1 MLKLKGVLMKLYR
14 HCLPILLIIT
24 FLFISQNYN
33 GVSAGFTEP
42 QPGGTILYVKPG
54 AGGDCLSWATAC
66 DLQSALQK
74 GIAHQIWVAEGTYT
88 PVPATEIDREVS
100 FELVSGAW
108 IYGGFPSD
116 GGDWED
122 RDWEANPTTLSG
134 EIGDLG
140 DINDNS
146 YHVVSAIGVNY
157 TARLDGFT
165 ITGGGRLN
173 STLPIENGSGGGMYS
188 INSSPTLSN
197 LIFTANSSY
206 RGAGMYN
213 ENSDPSLTNVIFS
226 NNECQYGGGM
236 ANYANS
242 SPTLSDVTFSGNS
255 SASFGGGIYNDES
268 SPTLTDVTFSGNSGG
283 RGGGIYN
290 DSSSPT
296 LTAVIFNGNTAISQ
310 GGGMANYYDS
320 SPILTDVTFIENTS
334 SWGGGMFNTGSSPT
348 LNAVTFSGNSVY
360 INPDSGDQG
369 GWGGGLA
376 NSYLANPSLTNV
388 TFSANS
394 AEVGGGGMYNE
405 DLSNSQLTNVT
416 FFGNSAEV
424 AGGGIYNGILGTNAS
439 NSELTNTIVWANS
452 PDQIFNQ
459 AGSTIMVNYSV
470 VQGGWEGTNNINEDP
485 LLQPLADNGGFTLT
499 HALGA
504 NSSAIDAGNP
514 DPATCSSTDQRGFP
528 RPVDG
533 DGHGVATCDI
543 GAFEY
548 YHQVFLPLIKRD

>member
-1 MLKLKGVLMKLYR
+1 MKLYR

-100 FELVSGAW
+100 FELVSGVW

-146 YHVVSAIGVNY
+146 YHVVSAIDVNY

-173 STLPIENGSGGGMYS
+173 SNLPIENGSGGGMYS

-213 ENSDPSLTNVIFS
+213 ENSSPSLTNVIFS
-226 NNECQYGGGM
+226 NNESQYGGGMYNDSSSPTLTAVIFNGNTAIYQGGGM
-236 ANYANS
+236 ANY
-242 SPTLSDVTFSGNS
+242 
-255 SASFGGGIYNDES
+255 YNS

-296 LTAVIFNGNTAISQ
+296 LTAVIFNGNTATGF
-310 GGGMANYYDS
+310 GGGMANYYNS
-320 SPILTDVTFIENTS
+320 NPILTDVTFIENTS

-360 INPDSGDQG
+360 IRPDSGGHD
-369 GWGGGLA
+369 GWGGGMA
-376 NSYLANPSLTNV
+376 NYHSANPSLTNV
-388 TFSANS
+388 TFSANY

-405 DLSNSQLTNVT
+405 EVSNPQLTNVT

-424 AGGGIYNGILGTNAS
+424 AGGGIYNNALNGTNGS
-439 NSELTNTIVWANS
+439 NPELTNTIVWANS

-504 NSSAIDAGNP
+504 SSSAIDAGNP
-514 DPATCSSTDQRGFP
+514 DPTTCSSTDQRGFP

-533 DGHGVATCDI
+533 DGDGVATCDI
-543 GAFEY
+543 GAYEY
-548 YHQVFLPLIKRD
+548 EPLNQIFLPLIMRD

>member
-1 MLKLKGVLMKLYR
+1 MLKLKGVLMKLDR
-14 HCLPILLIIT
+14 HCLPILLIAS
-24 FLFISQNYN
+24 FLFISLNSK
-33 GVSAGFTEP
+33 GVSAISTEP
-42 QPGGTILYVKPG
+42 QPGGTILYVKP
-54 AGGDCLSWATAC
+54 AAEGDCLSWATAC
-66 DLQSALQK
+66 DLQTALHK
-74 GIAHQIWVAEGTYT
+74 GIAHQIWVAKGTYT
-88 PVPATEIDREVS
+88 PVPATETDREAS
-100 FELVSGAW
+100 FELISGMW

-134 EIGDLG
+134 EIGNVE
-140 DINDNS
+140 DISDNS

-165 ITGGGRLN
+165 ITGGGKN
-173 STLPIENGSGGGMYS
+173 VSTPPTGSGSGGGMYS

-213 ENSDPSLTNVIFS
+213 ENSSPSLTNVIFS
-226 NNECQYGGGM
+226 NNESQYGGGM
-236 ANYANS
+236 ANYAIS

-268 SPTLTDVTFSGNSGG
+268 SP
-283 RGGGIYN
+283 
-290 DSSSPT
+290 
-296 LTAVIFNGNTAISQ
+296 
-310 GGGMANYYDS
+310 
-320 SPILTDVTFIENTS
+320 ILTDVTSIENTS
-334 SWGGGMFNTGSSPT
+334 SWGGGTFNIGSSPT
-348 LNAVTFSGNSVY
+348 LNAVTFSGNSV
-360 INPDSGDQG
+360 DVKTDGQG

-376 NSYLANPSLTNV
+376 NAYLANPSLTNV

-394 AEVGGGGMYNE
+394 AEVGGGMYNE

-416 FFGNSAEV
+416 FFGNSAEL
-424 AGGGIYNGILGTNAS
+424 AGGGIYNGILGTNVS

-459 AGSTIMVNYSV
+459 AGSTITVNYSV

-485 LLQPLADNGGFTLT
+485 LLQPLADNGGFTFT

-504 NSSAIDAGNP
+504 NSSAIDAGSP
-514 DPATCSSTDQRGFP
+514 VGCPVIDQRGFP

-533 DGHGVATCDI
+533 DGDGVATCDI

-548 YHQVFLPLIKRD
+548 YHQVFLPLIMSD

>member
-1 MLKLKGVLMKLYR
+1 MLKLKGVFMKLYR
-14 HCLPILLIIT
+14 YCLPILLIIT

-33 GVSAGFTEP
+33 GVSAALAVP

-54 AGGDCLSWATAC
+54 AEGDCLSWATAC

-100 FELVSGAW
+100 FELVSGVW

-268 SPTLTDVTFSGNSGG
+268 SPTLTDVTFSGNSSG

-290 DSSSPT
+290 DSSSPI
-296 LTAVIFNGNTAISQ
+296 LTAVIFDGNTAISQ

-459 AGSTIMVNYSV
+459 AGSTIMDNYSV

>member
-1 MLKLKGVLMKLYR
+1 MKLYR
-14 HCLPILLIIT
+14 YCLPILLIIT

-33 GVSAGFTEP
+33 GVSAALAVP

-54 AGGDCLSWATAC
+54 AEGDCLSWATAC

-100 FELVSGAW
+100 FELVSGVW

>member
-1 MLKLKGVLMKLYR
+1 MLKLKGVFMKLYR
-14 HCLPILLIIT
+14 YCLPILLIIT

-33 GVSAGFTEP
+33 GVSAISTEP
-42 QPGGTILYVKPG
+42 QPGGTILYVKP
-54 AGGDCLSWATAC
+54 AAEGDCLSWATAC
-66 DLQSALQK
+66 DLQSALHK
-74 GIAHQIWVAEGTYT
+74 GIAHQIWVAKGTYT
-88 PVPATEIDREVS
+88 PVPATETDREVS
-100 FELVSGAW
+100 FDLISGVW
-108 IYGGFPSD
+108 HYGGFPSD

-134 EIGDLG
+134 EIGNVE
-140 DINDNS
+140 DISDNS

-165 ITGGGRLN
+165 ITGGGRFN
-173 STLPIENGSGGGMYS
+173 SNLPIENGSGGGIYS

-197 LIFTANSSY
+197 LLFTANSSY

-213 ENSDPSLTNVIFS
+213 ENSSPSLTNVIFS
-226 NNECQYGGGM
+226 GNESQYGGGM
-236 ANYANS
+236 ANYAIS

-268 SPTLTDVTFSGNSGG
+268 SPTLTDVTFSGNSSG

-290 DSSSPT
+290 DSSSPI
-296 LTAVIFNGNTAISQ
+296 LTAVIFDGNTAISQ
-310 GGGMANYYDS
+310 GGGMANYYNS
-320 SPILTDVTFIENTS
+320 SPILTDVTSIENTS
-334 SWGGGMFNTGSSPT
+334 SWGGGMFNIGSSPT
-348 LNAVTFSGNSVY
+348 LNAVTFSGNSV
-360 INPDSGDQG
+360 NVRTDGQG

-376 NSYLANPSLTNV
+376 NAYLANPSLTNV

-394 AEVGGGGMYNE
+394 AEVGGGMYNE

-416 FFGNSAEV
+416 FFGNSAEL
-424 AGGGIYNGILGTNAS
+424 AGGGIYNGILGTNVS

-459 AGSTIMVNYSV
+459 AGSTITVNYSV
-470 VQGGWEGTNNINEDP
+470 VQGGWEGTYNINEDP
-485 LLQPLADNGGFTLT
+485 LLQPLADNGGFTFTL
-499 HALGA
+499 ALGA
-504 NSSAIDAGNP
+504 NSSAIDAGSP
-514 DPATCSSTDQRGFP
+514 VGCPVIDQRGFP

-533 DGHGVATCDI
+533 DGDGVATCDI

-548 YHQVFLPLIKRD
+548 YHQVFLPLIMRD

>member
-1 MLKLKGVLMKLYR
+1 MLKLKGVEMKLYR
-14 HCLPILLIIT
+14 YCLPILLIIT

-33 GVSAGFTEP
+33 GVSAALAVP

-100 FELVSGAW
+100 FELVSGVW

-146 YHVVSAIGVNY
+146 YHVVSAIDVNY

-173 STLPIENGSGGGMYS
+173 SNLPIENGSGGGMYS

-226 NNECQYGGGM
+226 NNESQYGGGM
-236 ANYANS
+236 ANYTNS

-290 DSSSPT
+290 DSSSPI
-296 LTAVIFNGNTAISQ
+296 LTDVIFNGNTAISQ
-310 GGGMANYYDS
+310 GGGMANFYNS
-320 SPILTDVTFIENTS
+320 NPILTDITFIENTS
-334 SWGGGMFNTGSSPT
+334 SWGGGMFNIGSSPT

-360 INPDSGDQG
+360 IRPDSGGQD
-369 GWGGGLA
+369 GWGGGMA
-376 NSYLANPSLTNV
+376 NYTANPILTNV
-388 TFSANS
+388 TFSANF

-405 DLSNSQLTNVT
+405 ELSDPTLTNVT
-416 FFGNSAEV
+416 LFGNSATN
-424 AGGGIYNGILGTNAS
+424 GGGIYNNALNGTNGS
-439 NSELTNTIVWANS
+439 NPELTNTILWANS

-459 AGSTIMVNYSV
+459 AGSTTTVNYSV
-470 VQGGWEGTNNINEDP
+470 VQGGWEGTGNINEDP

-499 HALGA
+499 HALGTG
-504 NSSAIDAGNP
+504 SSAIDAGNP

-533 DGHGVATCDI
+533 DGDGVATCDI

-548 YHQVFLPLIKRD
+548 YHQVFLPLIMRD

>member
-14 HCLPILLIIT
+14 NCLPILLIAS
-24 FLFISQNYN
+24 FLFISLNSK
-33 GVSAGFTEP
+33 GVSAISTEP

-54 AGGDCLSWATAC
+54 AEGDCLSWATAC
-66 DLQSALQK
+66 DLQTALHK
-74 GIAHQIWVAEGTYT
+74 GIAHQIWVAKGTYT
-88 PVPATEIDREVS
+88 PVPATETNREVS
-100 FELVSGAW
+100 FELISGVW

-134 EIGDLG
+134 EIGNVG
-140 DINDNS
+140 DISDNS

-165 ITGGGRLN
+165 ITGGGKN
-173 STLPIENGSGGGMYS
+173 VSTPPTGSGSGGGMYS

-226 NNECQYGGGM
+226 NNESQYGGGM
-236 ANYANS
+236 ANYAIS

-268 SPTLTDVTFSGNSGG
+268 SPTLTDVTFSGNSSG

-290 DSSSPT
+290 DSSSPI
-296 LTAVIFNGNTAISQ
+296 LTAVIFDGNTAISQ
-310 GGGMANYYDS
+310 GGGMANYYNS

-334 SWGGGMFNTGSSPT
+334 SWGGGMFNIGSSPT
-348 LNAVTFSGNSVY
+348 LNAVTFSGNSV
-360 INPDSGDQG
+360 NVRTDGQG

-376 NSYLANPSLTNV
+376 NAYLANPSLTNV

-405 DLSNSQLTNVT
+405 DLSNPQLTNVT

-424 AGGGIYNGILGTNAS
+424 AGGGIYNGLLGTNAS

-459 AGSTIMVNYSV
+459 AGSTTTVTYSV
-470 VQGGWEGTNNINEDP
+470 IQGDSIYPGEGNINADP
-485 LLQPLADNGGFTLT
+485 LLQPQADNGVFTFT

-504 NSSAIDAGNP
+504 GSSAIDTGSP
-514 DPATCSSTDQRGFP
+514 VGCPVIDQRGFP

-533 DGHGVATCDI
+533 DGDGVATCDI

-548 YHQVFLPLIKRD
+548 YHQVFLPLIMSD

>member
-1 MLKLKGVLMKLYR
+1 MKLYR

-24 FLFISQNYN
+24 FLFISLNSK
-33 GVSAGFTEP
+33 GVSAISTKP

-54 AGGDCLSWATAC
+54 AEGDCLSWVTAC
-66 DLQSALQK
+66 DLQSALHK
-74 GIAHQIWVAEGTYT
+74 GIAHQIWVARGTYT
-88 PVPATEIDREVS
+88 PVPATETDREVS
-100 FELVSGAW
+100 FELISGVW

-116 GGDWED
+116 GGDWEE

-134 EIGDLG
+134 EIGNVE
-140 DINDNS
+140 DISDNS

-165 ITGGGRLN
+165 ITGGGRFN
-173 STLPIENGSGGGMYS
+173 SNLPIESGSGGGMYC

-197 LIFTANSSY
+197 LVFIANSAY
-206 RGAGMYN
+206 RGAGIYN
-213 ENSDPSLTNVIFS
+213 ENSNPSLTDVIFS
-226 NNECQYGGGM
+226 NNESQYGGGM

-242 SPTLSDVTFSGNS
+242 SPTLIDVTFSNNS
-255 SASFGGGIYNDES
+255 ALSFGGGIYNDES
-268 SPTLTDVTFSGNSGG
+268 SPTLTNVTFSGNSGG

-296 LTAVIFNGNTAISQ
+296 LTAVIFAENTATGS
-310 GGGMANYYDS
+310 GGGMANYYNS
-320 SPILTDVTFIENTS
+320 SPILTNVIFTENVS
-334 SWGGGMFNTGSSPT
+334 SLGGGMMNIGSSPT

-360 INPDSGDQG
+360 IRPDSGGQD
-369 GWGGGLA
+369 GWGGGMA
-376 NSYLANPSLTNV
+376 NYYSANPSLTNV
-388 TFSANS
+388 TFSANY

-405 DLSNSQLTNVT
+405 ELSDPTLTNVT

-424 AGGGIYNGILGTNAS
+424 AGGGIYNNALDETSGS
-439 NSELTNTIVWANS
+439 NPELTNTILWANS

-459 AGSTIMVNYSV
+459 AGSTTTVTYSV
-470 VQGGWEGTNNINEDP
+470 IQGDSIYPGEGNINADP

-504 NSSAIDAGNP
+504 SSSAIDAGNP
-514 DPATCSSTDQRGFP
+514 DPATCPSTDQRGFP
-528 RPVDG
+528 RSVDG
-533 DGHGVATCDI
+533 NGDGVATCDI

-548 YHQVFLPLIKRD
+548 YHQVFLPLIMRD